1 MKANGESRCCY
12 PLCSPHAAKFT
23 VTALTCREKTEMR
36 LSEKIRS
43 DARLHIPIN
52 TIQTTHGTDHKL
64 EKGLKVQQ
72 KLQSKPYWVRL
83 KPIAVKKLHA

>member
-1 MKANGESRCCY
+1 
-12 PLCSPHAAKFT
+12 
-23 VTALTCREKTEMR
+23 MR

-43 DARLHIPIN
+43 DARSLIPIN

-64 EKGLKVQQ
+64 ERGLKIQP

-83 KPIAVKKLHA
+83 KPIAVKKTSRLTIGIPCDIARNGLGAGG